1 MNFFKKMWNGIFAP
15 SSSLT
20 LQSPVGWTAPSSSGL
35 VVSDASLLG
44 LSTAWR
50 CISLLSGTIAS
61 LPITLYRENSKGI
74 PEKYTQHSLYN
85 VLKIDPNA
93 DQTAFDFW
101 HFLSSSLEMRG
112 NAYARITRNSINQI
126 VALTPINPACI
137 SERGKRM
144 ARSNTVGRKMV
155 NITTAVMTLFS
166 ISEDLVATHWAGFH
180 L

>member
-20 LQSPVGWTAPSSSGL
+20 LQNPTDWAGASSSGL

-137 SERGKRM
+137 SVEREADGALKYRWSENGKYYD
-144 ARSNTVGRKMV
+144 G
-155 NITTAVMTLFS
+155 
-166 ISEDLVATHWAGFH
+166 SEQ
-180 L
+180 